1 MIVQLRQ
8 AFTFNRQAG
17 PVINDTKEGL
27 MTTPQ
32 HCPGFEQH
40 KHLKSFVCTCTNCG
54 AQKEI
59 FSDEFDKTHKCG
71 SCGKEIDFSQCKLDG
86 QA

>member
-1 MIVQLRQ
+1 LIVPAWQ
-8 AFTFNRQAG
+8 AFALHCQAG
-17 PVINDTKEGL
+17 PVFQHTKEGF

-32 HCPGFEQH
+32 HCPGFEHH
-40 KHLKSFVCTCTNCG
+40 KHLKSFICTCTHCG

-59 FSDEFDKTHKCG
+59 FSDEFDKSHKCG

-86 QA
+86 EA